1 MLGISQTDVCDQI
14 NISVTGIAGDPYYFT
29 VGSNVD
35 TLIWAG
41 TFPTNTKH
49 RWRAYSYSNLQ
60 DCFDNSFDTSSACVN
75 CLWGSITSEVAYTAN
90 FMDTLTVMLKM
101 TIIDNIICT
110 TIFGVAFDPS
120 ANNDPN
126 GGFTYTQLNQPT
138 SIEEVAKTN
147 KKVVGVYNMLG
158 QPVSNS
164 SIKNEILIIAY
175 SDGSTSKIFN
185 K

>member
-1 MLGISQTDVCDQI
+1 MKKIIYILSLTLISLLGTSQTDVCDQI

-41 TFPTNTKH
+41 IFPTNTKH

-75 CLWGSITSEVAYTAN
+75 CLWGFITSKVAYTAN

-120 ANNDPN
+120 ANNNSN
-126 GGFTYTQLNQPT
+126 GGFSYAQLNQST
-138 SIEEVAKTN
+138 GISMVNDKEKVLY
-147 KKVVGVYNMLG
+147 KK
-158 QPVSNS
+158 
-164 SIKNEILIIAY
+164 
-175 SDGSTSKIFN
+175 SKIT
-185 K
+185 